1 MNAPAVHLVRLDV
14 GGEARWAV
22 RTQVGDAPMR
32 VGIDDLLRLSLD
44 EARAVVASAV
54 PAAGLGG
61 ALLPPVDS
69 QEVWGTG
76 VTYERSRAGRVAEST
91 DGGIYD
97 RVYLARRPEIFFK
110 ATAQRVVGDGQ
121 PVGIRADSPWNAPEP
136 ELGLVLNAA
145 GEIFGYVVGDD
156 VSSRSI
162 EGENPLYLTQAKVY
176 ERSCALG
183 PGIVPAWAAP
193 ARPFDITLR
202 VQRGRGR
209 LRGVDEHRKHHPS
222 VRGPGRLADGRA
234 RLPGR
239 RGPTHRHGH
248 RAGGVFQSPRGGRRD
263 HRYSRHRHPH
273 QSGRPRRPGSRPGAI
288 MTVRQ
293 ERHGP
298 GDTQPEELNQ
308 QIGAAVAAAHM
319 LIGSRPSD
327 RAAWLE
333 QLATRLDAAADDLVP
348 LAAQETHLGLDR
360 LQGEL
365 KRTTFQLRLFAE
377 VLRDGSFL
385 QATIDHANPAWPMG
399 PRPDLRRMLRPIGPV
414 AVYAASNFPFAF
426 SVAGGD
432 TASALAAGC
441 PVLLKANPSH
451 PKLSAATGEGV
462 RRAGRGGSAGGDLRY
477 GDGLRDGIA
486 LVKDPRIRAAS
497 FTGSL
502 RGGRAL
508 FDLAVSRPE
517 PIPFYG
523 ELGSVNP
530 AFVAPDAAAQRADDV
545 AAGFVGSMSLGNGQF
560 CTKPGL
566 LFVPAGSGLEH
577 RVAALAG
584 ARPAAPMLSEHIR
597 SGYSEALAQLAER
610 PGVRVIAGKPRPE
623 GDPAPTVLAT
633 TVSDLLA
640 DSEAMTQE
648 CFGPAALVVSYGSED
663 ELLAAA
669 RVFDGQLTATIHSS
683 SQEPVTS
690 ALLEVL
696 TERVG
701 RVVWNGWPTG
711 VSVTYAQHHGGPYP
725 ATTSVQTTSVGTAA
739 IDRFLR
745 PVT

>member
-1 MNAPAVHLVRLDV
+1 MTV
-14 GGEARWAV
+14 
-22 RTQVGDAPMR
+22 
-32 VGIDDLLRLSLD
+32 
-44 EARAVVASAV
+44 
-54 PAAGLGG
+54 
-61 ALLPPVDS
+61 
-69 QEVWGTG
+69 
-76 VTYERSRAGRVAEST
+76 
-91 DGGIYD
+91 
-97 RVYLARRPEIFFK
+97 
-110 ATAQRVVGDGQ
+110 
-121 PVGIRADSPWNAPEP
+121 
-136 ELGLVLNAA
+136 
-145 GEIFGYVVGDD
+145 
-156 VSSRSI
+156 
-162 EGENPLYLTQAKVY
+162 
-176 ERSCALG
+176 
-183 PGIVPAWAAP
+183 
-193 ARPFDITLR
+193 
-202 VQRGRGR
+202 
-209 LRGVDEHRKHHPS
+209 
-222 VRGPGRLADGRA
+222 
-234 RLPGR
+234 
-239 RGPTHRHGH
+239 
-248 RAGGVFQSPRGGRRD
+248 
-263 HRYSRHRHPH
+263 H
-273 QSGRPRRPGSRPGAI
+273 QS
-288 MTVRQ
+288 
-293 ERHGP
+293 HGP

-308 QIGAAVAAAHM
+308 LIGAAVAAAHM
-319 LIGSRPSD
+319 LINSQPLD

-385 QATIDHANPAWPMG
+385 QATIDHPNPAWPMG
-399 PRPDLRRMLRPIGPV
+399 PRPDLRRMLRPLGPV

-451 PKLSAATGEGV
+451 PELSAATGAKVSDALAEAGAPEGIFAAV
-462 RRAGRGGSAGGDLRY
+462 MGFET
-477 GDGLRDGIA
+477 GIA

-530 AFVAPDAAAQRADDV
+530 AFVTPDAGAQRADDV

-566 LFVPAGSGLEH
+566 LFVPAGSGLED

-610 PGVRVIAGKPRPE
+610 PGVRVIAGKARPE

-648 CFGPAALVVSYGSED
+648 CFGPAALVVSYGSEA
-663 ELLAAA
+663 ELLTAA
-669 RVFDGQLTATIHSS
+669 RVLDGQLTATIHSS
-683 SQEPVTS
+683 GPEPVIS

-745 PVT
+745 PVTYQDAPDDVLPPPLREDNPWHLPRRVDGVLQPV